1 MVMPL
6 SNLAELEELLPTNS
20 PELGTGVIAFEWGA
34 AAELRGGW
42 ALGEWKNEDILG
54 GVSYGETAGEA
65 EIVGSLVELGAC
77 KIAKQMTINK
87 AAQDFVSVAMDS
99 WES

>member
-6 SNLAELEELLPTNS
+6 SDLAELEELLPTNS

-34 AAELRGGW
+34 AAELRGRW

-54 GVSYGETAGEA
+54 GETAGEA

-87 AAQDFVSVAMDS
+87 AAQDFVSVAMGS

>member
-1 MVMPL
+1 M
-6 SNLAELEELLPTNS
+6 
-20 PELGTGVIAFEWGA
+20 
-34 AAELRGGW
+34 
-42 ALGEWKNEDILG
+42 G
-54 GVSYGETAGEA
+54 GVTYGETAGEA

-99 WES
+99 